1 MRKVEKYIYLI
12 LGVILVGVISTGVTY
27 ILMDKENNTEIKEN
41 DKQEESKKDNNEKLA
56 NSVKFK
62 EIKRDNNKILESFD
76 IILNNKKKCI

>member
-41 DKQEESKKDNNEKLA
+41 DKQEESKKDNNEK
-56 NSVKFK
+56 
-62 EIKRDNNKILESFD
+62 
-76 IILNNKKKCI
+76 